1 MIRLKVEE
9 IVKYMAENIP
19 RGRVGALEKALAF
32 IVRDFKIWWTYKLWI
47 TLDIL
52 SSLTFVATYFFV
64 SMIITPQALI
74 ESGYAA
80 DFLTFSIIGISL
92 QHYVFTSVSS
102 LSDAIREEQWNGTM
116 ETILSSTTSFKVF
129 LLGESAFR
137 FIIGSYFLLASFGMG
152 VLLGMRLILNPE
164 SMLAV
169 LVLIILL
176 VASHMVIGILGAAM
190 ILKLKQGDPIVWAFS
205 WLTQLFSGVLYPLGL
220 LPDWLKWV
228 GNAFPLTYSLDGL
241 RRCLMNG
248 VGFNN
253 PTIVENTVKL
263 LAFIAVVLPF
273 SLRFFKKSYDSTR
286 REGALGQY

>member
-1 MIRLKVEE
+1 MKVED

-19 RGRVGALEKALAF
+19 RGRVGAVEKAVAF
-32 IVRDFKIWWTYKLWI
+32 IIRDFKIWWTYKLWI

-52 SSLTFVATYFFV
+52 SSLTFVATYYFV

-74 ESGYAA
+74 DAGYAA
-80 DFLTFSIIGISL
+80 DYLTFSVIGISL

-116 ETILSSTTSFKVF
+116 ETILSSTTSFRVF

-137 FIIGSYFLLASFGMG
+137 FIIGSYFLLASLGMG
-152 VLLGMRLILNPE
+152 VLLGIRLVLNPG
-164 SMLAV
+164 SIIAASV
-169 LVLIILL
+169 LTILL
-176 VASHMVIGILGAAM
+176 VASHMVIGVLGAAM

-248 VGFNN
+248 EGFDS
-253 PTIVENTVKL
+253 PMIMENTLKL
-263 LAFIAVVLPF
+263 MLFIMVVLPF
-273 SLRFFKKSYDSTR
+273 SLWFFKKAYDSTR

>member
-1 MIRLKVEE
+1 MKVEE
-9 IVKYMAENIP
+9 IVKYMTESIQK
-19 RGRVGALEKALAF
+19 GEVGAFDKALAF
-32 IVRDFKIWWTYKLWI
+32 IIRDFKIWWTYKLWI

-52 SSLTFVATYFFV
+52 SSLTFVATYYFV
-64 SMIITPQALI
+64 SMITTPQALI

-80 DFLTFSIIGISL
+80 DFLTFSVIGISL

-116 ETILSSTTSFKVF
+116 ETILSSTTSFKIF
-129 LLGESAFR
+129 LIGESAFR

-152 VLLGMRLILNPE
+152 VLLGIRLALNPE
-164 SMLAV
+164 SILSASILTV
-169 LVLIILL
+169 LL
-176 VASHMVIGILGAAM
+176 VISHMVIGILGAAM

-220 LPDWLKWV
+220 LPDWLRWV

-241 RRCLMNG
+241 RRCFMNG
-248 VGFNN
+248 EGFTN
-253 PTIVENTVKL
+253 PIIMDDIMKLMLFIV
-263 LAFIAVVLPF
+263 IALPI
-273 SLRFFKKSYDSTR
+273 SLWFFRKSYDSTR